1 MDVSTPTDTRHLS
14 NHSNHLRTFF
24 ALKPEGKII
33 SELTACIGD
42 LQECFWSRQVRWIT
56 AGNMHM
62 TLRFLGSTDPSIVA
76 DLLEEIRCH
85 IKTEPIDYQIDEVL
99 IFPSASRPRVIAATV
114 AENDQLAELVGLI
127 ERSVQSYGFAAE
139 RKSFRGHFTLGRC
152 RRDFPKRV
160 TLDYPIE
167 PARSQATEIVLYRS
181 DTRPS
186 GAVYS
191 SLGTIRL

>member
-33 SELTACIGD
+33 SHLTACIGD
-42 LQECFWSRQVRWIT
+42 LQGCSWSHKVRWI
-56 AGNMHM
+56 AADNIHM
-62 TLRFLGSTDPSIVA
+62 TLRFLGSTDPSVVA

-85 IKTEPIDYQIDEVL
+85 IKAEPLDYQIDELL

-114 AENDQLAELVGLI
+114 AESDQLIELVGLI
-127 ERSVQSYGFAAE
+127 EKSVQAYGFAAE
-139 RKSFRGHFTLGRC
+139 GKSFRGHFTLGRC
-152 RRDFPKRV
+152 RRGFPKGV
-160 TLDYPIE
+160 KLDYPVE
-167 PARSQATEIVLYRS
+167 PVGSAATEIVLYQS

-191 SLGTIRL
+191 SLGTIGL